1 MLKNIKNSLVS
12 KKLISLNSHFLE
24 MIQLYESGS
33 FPSVSLLSG
42 EKGIGKFTLII
53 HFLNYIYSKKEITNY
68 NVEQNL
74 INTNSF
80 FYNSILNNSN
90 SEVLFIKAE
99 AGKNIKIEDIRNLK
113 LILSKSSLSKEPRFI
128 IIDEVEFFNDNSANA
143 LLKTLEDPGKNNYFI
158 LINNKQADLI
168 KTISSRC
175 LKKNIFLNK
184 EQKKKIIDFLIV
196 DKKITPLIDDIKD
209 LSPGLFLLY
218 NEFLNKYKIDS
229 DENIYFKIS
238 KLLHAYKKEKNKAL
252 VNLSFLLIDQFFYQ
266 LVGTDR
272 NKTFFLLNLKSSIMN
287 YINDFILYNLN
298 LSSVLNSI
306 ELKLKDAR

>member
-184 EQKKKIIDFLIV
+184 EQKKK
-196 DKKITPLIDDIKD
+196 
-209 LSPGLFLLY
+209 
-218 NEFLNKYKIDS
+218 
-229 DENIYFKIS
+229 
-238 KLLHAYKKEKNKAL
+238 
-252 VNLSFLLIDQFFYQ
+252 
-266 LVGTDR
+266 
-272 NKTFFLLNLKSSIMN
+272 
-287 YINDFILYNLN
+287 
-298 LSSVLNSI
+298 
-306 ELKLKDAR
+306 